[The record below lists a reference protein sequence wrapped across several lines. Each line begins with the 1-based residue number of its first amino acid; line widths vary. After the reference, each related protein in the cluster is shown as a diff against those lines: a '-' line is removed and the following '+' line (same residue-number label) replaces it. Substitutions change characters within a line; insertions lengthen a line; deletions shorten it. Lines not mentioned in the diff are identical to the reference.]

1 MKCLKLMH
9 LIFIVGIIGGIST
22 AHADLSSSSEVDSFD
37 LTLPS
42 HGDERAEESSNPS
55 TSEPGINFDEWE
67 SEFNDSVREVSEKP
81 NCKGRDCQTRDRQA
95 SGSNVKTH

>member
-9 LIFIVGIIGGIST
+9 LIFIVGIMGGIST

-55 TSEPGINFDEWE
+55 TPEPGINFDEWE
-67 SEFNDSVREVSEKP
+67 SEFNDSVREVSKKRK
-81 NCKGRDCQTRDRQA
+81 CKGRDCQARERHA
-95 SGSNVKTH
+95 LGSSVEIH